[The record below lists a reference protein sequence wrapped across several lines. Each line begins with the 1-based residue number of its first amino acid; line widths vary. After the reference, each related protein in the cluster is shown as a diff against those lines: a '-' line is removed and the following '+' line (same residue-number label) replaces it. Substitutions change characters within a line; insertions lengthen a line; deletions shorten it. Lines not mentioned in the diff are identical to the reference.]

1 MDYDILWYI
10 MDYDW
15 QGEMMVRMEGISGNP
30 SSLAANESPIFP
42 SRSIQEAGDHGDQ
55 DKYEVTM
62 ASWDGVRSSQL

>member
-1 MDYDILWYI
+1 MV
-10 MDYDW
+10 YDW
-15 QGEMMVRMEGISGNP
+15 QGGMMVRMEGIPGNP

-42 SRSIQEAGDHGDQ
+42 SRSIQEAGDHGDGDPQ

>member
-1 MDYDILWYI
+1 MIGKEND
-10 MDYDW
+10 
-15 QGEMMVRMEGISGNP
+15 GEDGGYWGNP

-62 ASWDGVRSSQL
+62 ASWDGVPLSGPVR